1 MEDRRQSPYSRTSP
15 GSARRRTTRSATSS
29 GGCLGAMKP
38 LKLKVGSGRI
48 QAFYAP
54 KPSEWV
60 GGSLTQSSFGS
71 LSAAG
76 DSFSLPCRV
85 SLSSVLEKEP
95 VHRKYFLSPKACAG
109 VLRRAELARKK
120 LPEAL
125 VRALQAGAQGQSPSG
140 KSAGPPEVIAF
151 NSTGRGSQ
159 LPSPNQ
165 DTSIASTLTA
175 SQRGA
180 VAFVHNNKE

>member
-1 MEDRRQSPYSRTSP
+1 MEDRRQSPFLRTSP
-15 GSARRRTTRSATSS
+15 ESSRRGTTRSATSS
-29 GGCLGAMKP
+29 GSCLGAMKP
-38 LKLKVGSGRI
+38 LKLKVGSGLK

-60 GGSLTQSSFGS
+60 GGSLTPSSFGS

-76 DSFSLPCRV
+76 ESFSLPCRV

-109 VLRRAELARKK
+109 VLRRAESARKK

-125 VRALQAGAQGQSPSG
+125 VTALQAGAQGQSPG
-140 KSAGPPEVIAF
+140 GMIAGPPEVIAF
-151 NSTGRGSQ
+151 NCNARGSQ
-159 LPSPNQ
+159 LPSARR
-165 DTSIASTLTA
+165 DTSIATTLTA
-175 SQRGA
+175 NQRGA
-180 VAFVHNNKE
+180 VAFVLNNKE